1 MTDFTTYLDP
11 FCAVRFS
18 ITSKIEKPPRT
29 GPSRI
34 NGNTFLFQQT
44 RMFVAARPAQR
55 RNPAVSTGSFTEGQ
69 ACTWFS
75 KTGFGY
81 LRNLERSSLSA
92 DDLCCMGSAIR
103 NQNDFWPEH
112 ETATAPTNVV
122 THVEST
128 SSLRNLLFGVQTETR
143 VGSLLAA
150 VGAIMLVKSGT
161 AQLAHLTT
169 FSFPPGPLEI
179 CGFGMLIWLHAKWR
193 SATRLK

>member
-1 MTDFTTYLDP
+1 VRTDFY
-11 FCAVRFS
+11 FN
-18 ITSKIEKPPRT
+18 KPGCLLR
-29 GPSRI
+29 GR
-34 NGNTFLFQQT
+34 
-44 RMFVAARPAQR
+44 AAHG

-81 LRNLERSSLSA
+81 LRNLEKSTLSA
-92 DDLCCMGSAIR
+92 DDLCCMGSTIR

-112 ETATAPTNVV
+112 ETATAHTSVV

-193 SATRLK
+193 SATRL